1 MKYWKEHKTLRV
13 VLIALFFGAGLALL
27 LYGWRMTGKLSGLG
41 LMLKGIILTLILRRN
56 RESLLLAALC
66 LYNKPFE
73 EPKNPKSEP

>member
-41 LMLKGIILTLILRRN
+41 LMLLGIL
-56 RESLLLAALC
+56 LLLAVLAI
-66 LYNKPFE
+66 YNATYQD
-73 EPKNPKSEP
+73 

>member
-1 MKYWKEHKTLRV
+1 MKYWKEHNTLRV

-41 LMLKGIILTLILRRN
+41 LMLLGI
-56 RESLLLAALC
+56 LLLRAALC

>member
-1 MKYWKEHKTLRV
+1 ML
-13 VLIALFFGAGLALL
+13 LLLSAGLF
-27 LYGWRMTGKLSGLG
+27 LG
-41 LMLKGIILTLILRRN
+41 SVLTLILRRN

>member
-13 VLIALFFGAGLALL
+13 VLIALFFGAGLAL
-27 LYGWRMTGKLSGLG
+27 TGKLSGLG
-41 LMLKGIILTLILRRN
+41 LMLLGIL
-56 RESLLLAALC
+56 LLLAALC

>member
-27 LYGWRMTGKLSGLG
+27 LYGGRMTGKLSGLG
-41 LMLKGIILTLILRRN
+41 LMLLGIL
-56 RESLLLAALC
+56 LLLAALC